1 MQTDLKNHH
10 LKLLKIKKFYR
21 SLKWKWAM
29 SRPNSRWN
37 KAKQKMLNW
46 MAGEISQDVAH
57 RDAKIKQ
64 MEERLRHIEA
74 RREDPTYIFI

>member
-1 MQTDLKNHH
+1 
-10 LKLLKIKKFYR
+10 
-21 SLKWKWAM
+21 
-29 SRPNSRWN
+29 
-37 KAKQKMLNW
+37 

-64 MEERLRHIEA
+64 MEERLRHIED